1 MFDSHPRHSYYNYT
15 TDRYQSLRKRT
26 SNATEGLS
34 PITIEE
40 MFLYQ

>member
-15 TDRYQSLRKRT
+15 TDRYQSLRKRM
-26 SNATEGLS
+26 SHASKGFS

-40 MFLYQ
+40 IFLY